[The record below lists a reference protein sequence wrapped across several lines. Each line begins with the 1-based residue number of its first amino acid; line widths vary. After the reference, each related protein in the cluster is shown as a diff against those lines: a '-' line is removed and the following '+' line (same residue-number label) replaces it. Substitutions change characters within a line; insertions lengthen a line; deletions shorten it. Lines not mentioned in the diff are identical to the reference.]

1 MNRLYGM
8 LKKFWTRDK
17 SFNFLLIVL
26 LCYLFI
32 IIPFLTENILS
43 KIIFLFVYYL
53 LLTSSMPFL
62 LKQNRKLMASVLVF
76 LPFML
81 LFIEIFSHASW
92 VPVITDFIVSA
103 YCMVLGY
110 IILLRTFQ
118 KGPMNTARVQGG
130 IIVYLLV
137 GLIFCLL
144 YHSLNLIETTRSFN
158 GLTGTH
164 RKEFLYFSLCTLT
177 TAGYGDIVPLSPFT
191 RSLSNLESL
200 IGMLYPAVLLARL
213 LSMEFFYRSREDNNS

>member
-1 MNRLYGM
+1 MNRSYSAF
-8 LKKFWTRDK
+8 KNFWSQDV

-26 LCYLFI
+26 ACYLFAF
-32 IIPFLTENILS
+32 IPFLTENMLS
-43 KIIFLFVYYL
+43 KIIFLLVYYL
-53 LLTSSMPFL
+53 LLTSS
-62 LKQNRKLMASVLVF
+62 

-81 LFIEIFSHASW
+81 RKNIKLIATLLFVLPFILFLIEIASNALW
-92 VPVITDFIVSA
+92 VQVLTDFMIISYCFIV
-103 YCMVLGY
+103 GY

-118 KGPMNTARVQGG
+118 KGPMNSARVQGG
-130 IIVYLLV
+130 IIVYLLA

-144 YHSLNLIETTRSFN
+144 YHSVNILDSTKSFN

-177 TAGYGDIVPLSPFT
+177 TAGYGDIVPLTPVA

-200 IGMLYPAVLLARL
+200 LGMLYPAVLLARL
-213 LSMEFFYRSREDNNS
+213 LSMEFYYKNREE